1 MKKISIIQWLAWF
14 YAAMFLTVVFLGHI
28 PFFTDKQ
35 GYLFG
40 FYSVSPLIDVVHFFA
55 GILAVI
61 AAWHSTKWSV
71 YYFRF
76 AAIPFAIDVVVSFLF
91 SRDLTETGSIL
102 YRGLGPADVSLHNII
117 ANSPHI
123 FIAGFALLVG
133 FWLARKFQQTHA

>member
-1 MKKISIIQWLAWF
+1 MKKISLIQWFAWF
-14 YAAMFLTVVFLGHI
+14 YAGMFLIVVFIGHI

-40 FYSVSPLIDVVHFFA
+40 FYNVSPLIDMVHFLA
-55 GILAVI
+55 GILAII
-61 AAWHSTKWSV
+61 AAWHSIKWAT

-76 AAIPFAIDVVVSFLF
+76 IAIPFSLDAIVSFLF

-102 YRGLGPADVSLHNII
+102 YRGLGPVDFSFHNLV

-123 FIAGFALLVG
+123 FIAGFALWVG
-133 FWLARKFQQTHA
+133 FWLSKRVSQSSN